1 MKNFKIERGKDIQNW
16 TLTCPFCGKEFDY
29 EFNKKK
35 GYDIK
40 TECPH
45 CGASISG
52 TGTVTTWGCD
62 YCSEIFH
69 SKSEVE
75 RHEENCVNRPK

>member
-1 MKNFKIERGKDIQNW
+1 MLSSYHFIIFDNIKLG
-16 TLTCPFCGKEFDY
+16 GKEFDY

>member
-1 MKNFKIERGKDIQNW
+1 M
-16 TLTCPFCGKEFDY
+16 FCDY

-35 GYDIK
+35 G
-40 TECPH
+40 
-45 CGASISG
+45 
-52 TGTVTTWGCD
+52 WGCD